1 MLEINIPI
9 NCESKEAAQERWNQD
24 IMSGITQSIALLLNE
39 GKKSTNNFRVLS
51 DRFIFARR
59 GRQFAF
65 FQWNSPVLR
74 SFDQS
79 PTLFHFDLEGKE
91 ES

>member
-9 NCESKEAAQERWNQD
+9 NCESEEAAQERWNQD

-51 DRFIFARR
+51 DRFIFASR